1 MQRSRFRIGLAPIAG
16 VLMLAGSVPAQE
28 QQQPGKADAVNE
40 TRQLEAEIEEYPGPT
55 DGVTTESDT
64 RIPEEIHPPPKKT
77 TKARPKS
84 PSPATAATG
93 GAAQGRA
100 VTSIDA
106 REVQRVFGQDSSV
119 LELATLDAA
128 SVTRLQTRLRELGH
142 YLGEIDGVMG
152 PKTRAA
158 LDAVI
163 ADQFRLSKRLLQQN
177 QLTTDFAN
185 QLGLGGANP
194 DMPPRPASTQSPQS
208 GAAAAPPKP
217 PAPAPRQG
225 ASPPSP

>member
-1 MQRSRFRIGLAPIAG
+1 
-16 VLMLAGSVPAQE
+16 MLAGSVPAQE

-77 TKARPKS
+77 TKARAKASS
-84 PSPATAATG
+84 PGTAATAG
-93 GAAQGRA
+93 TAQGRA
-100 VTSIDA
+100 VMSIDA

-119 LELATLDAA
+119 LSLATLDAA
-128 SVTRLQTRLRELGH
+128 SVTRLQTRLRDLGH

-185 QLGLGGANP
+185 QLGLDGANSGVP
-194 DMPPRPASTQSPQS
+194 TKPASTQPPTGASP
-208 GAAAAPPKP
+208 P